1 MTPSGA
7 AGYPL
12 RGPRELHFLWFWV
25 CSPGSRI
32 PLRKKA
38 GPCAGVAPASL
49 CAGARSEIKAGGW
62 PCPNSLSLLKLERSQ
77 RSGWTQVPVLA
88 PHHER
93 GLGKAR
99 QLLHLK
105 FINLTN
111 ITAYLLCTHCV
122 PDAVLGS
129 ASSPCQLGADGRG
142 GDRQASRQR

>member
-1 MTPSGA
+1 MW
-7 AGYPL
+7 
-12 RGPRELHFLWFWV
+12 LWA

-32 PLRKKA
+32 PLRKRA
-38 GPCAGVAPASL
+38 GPCAGVAPASV

-62 PCPNSLSLLKLERSQ
+62 RWEGHRGQGGPR
-77 RSGWTQVPVLA
+77 VPILV
-88 PHHER
+88 PHHDR

-111 ITAYLLCTHCV
+111 TAAYLLCTPACQMLYWAVH
-122 PDAVLGS
+122 AVL
-129 ASSPCQLGADGRG
+129 ARLELMVCG